1 MENRDYVL
9 NQDQQA
15 FENYM
20 NNLIHDLRG
29 PIGNVISYSELLLEG
44 EYSKKENDEFTLII
58 NGIGKKMKKMLDSYL
73 LLAKIER
80 GQGKIE
86 KTPIL
91 IIQLINE
98 IKKIFSGINGSHKL
112 HLKLLSLENDSIKMS
127 ELIQKEIFIDE
138 TLMFSLIANLLTNSL
153 DAIKGTNEE
162 VTVSIYEENSLF
174 CLSVLNKGEV
184 PEQIRGKLFQKF
196 VTAGKENGTG
206 LGLFSA
212 KLIAQ
217 AHGGDLIYQPF
228 PGSTKFILK
237 IPFK

>member
-1 MENRDYVL
+1 MENDSVL

-20 NNLIHDLRG
+20 NALIHDLRG
-29 PIGNVISYSELLLEG
+29 PIGNVISFSELLMEG
-44 EYSKKENDEFTLII
+44 EYSKEENDGFTAII

-91 IIQLINE
+91 VIQLINK
-98 IKKIFSGINGSHKL
+98 IKAIFSGINGKHKL
-112 HLKLLSLENDSIKMS
+112 HLKLLNMENDSAKMS
-127 ELIQKEIFIDE
+127 ELIQKEVFVDE
-138 TLMFSLIANLLTNSL
+138 TLMFSLIINLLTNSL
-153 DAIKGTNEE
+153 DAIKGTKEE
-162 VTVSIYEENSLF
+162 VTVDIYEESNIF
-174 CLSVLNKGEV
+174 CLSVLNKGEI
-184 PEQIRGKLFQKF
+184 PEKIREKLFQKF

-217 AHGGDLIYQPF
+217 AHGGDLYYEPL